1 MNAERN
7 RIAGLIPDVLRS
19 WNIAP
24 DDVAPISAS
33 GNSHWRVRCRR
44 DDFVLRMY
52 RRGQSEPSIRYELDI
67 LKRLRSLGWPVAAP
81 VEETV
86 LHSGFVFALFPL
98 LLGCPRQEETSEH
111 ALCRGRILGEL
122 HRELSPLTG
131 VGQRIGWQRAD
142 EVVQGI
148 AVPRLGGNG
157 MHRTI
162 ALHLE
167 RVRERLL
174 AAGASSFPV
183 AVIHGD
189 FIAQNLLFEAEALS
203 VVLDFDSVHLDLRAV
218 DVACARRSSQDDVV
232 RGYLEISPLTDA
244 ELGCLDDLWRAAV
257 LRYALQ
263 VLTGN
268 AAAETDD
275 RELQWCTKQLE
286 KTIPF
291 DGNTG

>member
-7 RIAGLIPDVLRS
+7 KITELIPNVLRS

-24 DDVAPISAS
+24 DDVAPISTN
-33 GNSHWRVRCRR
+33 GNAHWRVRRGR

-52 RRGQSEPSIRYELDI
+52 RRGQSESSIRYELDI
-67 LKRLRSLGWPVAAP
+67 LNRLRSKGWPVAAA
-81 VEETV
+81 VDETV

-98 LLGCPRQEETSEH
+98 LPGCPHQGETAEH
-111 ALCRGRILGEL
+111 RRSRGRILGEL
-122 HRELSPLTG
+122 HRELSAVTH
-131 VGQRIGWQRAD
+131 VGQRTGWQRAD

-148 AVPRLGGNG
+148 EARRLCGSD

-162 ALHLE
+162 AFHLE
-167 RVRERLL
+167 RVRDRLV

-189 FIAQNLLFEAEALS
+189 FIAQNLLFQMEALS
-203 VVLDFDSVHLDLRAV
+203 GVLDFDSVHLDLRAA
-218 DVACARRSSQDDVV
+218 DVACARRSRQDDVV
-232 RGYLEISPLTDA
+232 RGYLEIAPLTGA
-244 ELGCLDDLWRAAV
+244 ELGCLDDLWRATV

-263 VLTGN
+263 ILGGRV
-268 AAAETDD
+268 AADTDES
-275 RELQWCTKQLE
+275 ELHWCVKQLE

-291 DGNTG
+291 